1 MVPPGGDSRNTVGM
15 SHLAP
20 VWYKVTDLDVVSG
33 EGCWVVTADG
43 QRYLD
48 FTAGIAVTSTG
59 HCHPTVV
66 AAIQEQA
73 AKFIHAQV
81 NCYTHPL
88 LGRLADALNRITPEG
103 IDTFFFSNSGAEAT
117 EAAVKLA
124 KQATGRPNVIVFD
137 GSFHGRTHLTMAM
150 TTSKTVYR
158 AGHSPLP
165 AGVFVAPFPR
175 SLGEGSLDDRI
186 DASLEALRHLLLSQT
201 APSETAAIII
211 EPVLGEGGY
220 EPAPARLLHGIRAL
234 CDEHGMLFVADEV
247 QAGFG
252 RTGTMFAI
260 EPSGVRPDILIMAKG
275 IASGFPLSAIGAPA
289 AVMAAWPTGSHG
301 GTYGGNPIGCAAALA
316 TIEVLTAPGF
326 LGNVVARG
334 EQLRA
339 GLSKLAGDHPVIA
352 DVRGPGLMVAAEFRD
367 PVTGAP
373 DAARTTAV
381 IDHCRF
387 ESRLLLMNAG
397 TYGNVIRFMAPLVVS
412 EEEIDLA
419 VAAIAAGLEASA

>member
-1 MVPPGGDSRNTVGM
+1 M

-33 EGCWVVTADG
+33 EGCWVTTGDG
-43 QRYLD
+43 DRYLD

-66 AAIQEQA
+66 AAIQAQA
-73 AKFIHAQV
+73 ARFIHAQA

-88 LGRLADALNRITPEG
+88 LGELADALDRITPAG

-124 KQATGRPNVIVFD
+124 KQATGRPNVIVFE

-158 AGHSPLP
+158 SGHSPLP
-165 AGVFVAPFPR
+165 SGVFVAPFPR
-175 SLGEGSLDDRI
+175 SLGAGTLDDRI
-186 DASLEALRHLLLSQT
+186 DAALEAVRHLLLSQT
-201 APSETAAIII
+201 SPAETAAIII

-220 EPAPARLLHGIRAL
+220 EPAPARFLHGLKAICA
-234 CDEHGMLFVADEV
+234 EHGMLFVADEV

-252 RTGTMFAI
+252 RTGTMFAVETTGI
-260 EPSGVRPDILIMAKG
+260 EPDILIMAKG
-275 IASGFPLSAIGAPA
+275 IASGFPLSAIGSSAEI
-289 AVMAAWPTGSHG
+289 MAAWPTGSHG
-301 GTYGGNPIGCAAALA
+301 GTYGGNPIGSAAALA
-316 TIEVLTAPGF
+316 TIEVLTSDGF
-326 LGNVVARG
+326 LANVNDRG
-334 EQLRA
+334 EQLRS

-367 PVTGAP
+367 PATGSPAT
-373 DAARTTAV
+373 ARTAA
-381 IDHCRF
+381 IIEHCRT
-387 ESRLLLMNAG
+387 ESKLLLMNAG
-397 TYGNVIRFMAPLVVS
+397 TYGNVIRFMAPLVVTAD
-412 EEEIDLA
+412 EVDLA
-419 VAAIAAGLEASA
+419 LAAVAAGLEASA